1 MALTNSEKQA
11 AHRER
16 KEVAFEKVSQ
26 ELARTAAE
34 NRDFREKIDGFEKK
48 IAAMEA
54 AHEKK
59 VANLKARLLRA
70 LESNAKA

>member
-16 KEVAFEKVSQ
+16 KEVAFEQVSQ

-34 NRDFREKIDGFEKK
+34 NRDFREKIDGLEKK
-48 IAAMEA
+48 IVAMAA

-59 VANLKARLLRA
+59 VAALKARLLRA
-70 LESNAKA
+70 LENNPKS